1 MEQHG
6 KALMILV
13 YKLGDF
19 SEAERFCE
27 LHSKVKKSQTS
38 NEYYIKM
45 LASVHSELC
54 FLDTSI
60 LFKHRARVSWPV
72 WVKFM

>member
-1 MEQHG
+1 MKIESPTNKSLHIVLFQMEQHG

-27 LHSKVKKSQTS
+27 LHSKVKKSQRVLYQ
-38 NEYYIKM
+38 NV
-45 LASVHSELC
+45 SVLSL
-54 FLDTSI
+54 
-60 LFKHRARVSWPV
+60 RALLPGYFCSL
-72 WVKFM
+72 

>member
-1 MEQHG
+1 MKIESPTNKSLHIVLFQMEQHG

-27 LHSKVKKSQTS
+27 LHSKVKKSQTTIIS
-38 NEYYIKM
+38 K
-45 LASVHSELC
+45 C
-54 FLDTSI
+54 
-60 LFKHRARVSWPV
+60 
-72 WVKFM
+72 

>member
-1 MEQHG
+1 MKIESPTKTSLHIVLFQMEQHG

-38 NEYYIKM
+38 IIIY
-45 LASVHSELC
+45 
-54 FLDTSI
+54 
-60 LFKHRARVSWPV
+60 LFN
-72 WVKFM
+72 